1 MTKLI
6 LLLLFTLT
14 ISLSYGMELTLDSCQ
29 SLARK
34 NHPLLRQAGIID
46 EISQL
51 RQQNIQILNL
61 PQFDLTARASW
72 QSDVTKISLSIPGF
86 AGPQPLSKDQYKAY
100 LDIKQKLYDG
110 GVTKKQAELEEADR
124 LVSRQQA
131 ETELYKIEATVN
143 TLYFNTLI
151 VQDNLKILYLKK
163 ETLDAKIKI
172 VSSGVTNGVTLPND
186 LDQLRAERILT
197 DQQETELNSA
207 RQITLGLIEIVTGIS
222 IPEKTIF
229 SLPKNLNISETNDL
243 QRPEVKL
250 FTLQKSKL
258 DKSEEISKIS
268 RKPYVYA
275 FSQAGYGRPGLNMLN
290 NNLADWYMIGAGLSW
305 KPWDWHKSSHD
316 RASIKFQ
323 KELINTNLDN
333 FNRSVKMLLDQEEN
347 NFQKLKKLIIADEQ
361 LVSIK
366 NQISKRS
373 AAALEYGTIT
383 SADYIRDLN
392 AELQARANLE
402 TRKVQL
408 IQSSVN
414 YQTIKG
420 GLTPKYSNN

>member
-1 MTKLI
+1 MRKLI
-6 LLLLFTLT
+6 LLLFFTLT
-14 ISLSYGMELTLDSCQ
+14 ISWSYGLELSLDTCQ

-34 NHPLLRQAGIID
+34 NHPLLRQTGIID
-46 EISQL
+46 EISKL

-72 QSDVTKISLSIPGF
+72 QSEVTKIALGIPGV

-100 LDIKQKLYDG
+100 LDIKQKIYDG
-110 GVTKKQAELEEADR
+110 GIAKKQAELEEADR
-124 LVSRQQA
+124 KVSRQQT
-131 ETELYKIEATVN
+131 ETELYKIEETVN
-143 TLYFNTLI
+143 TLYFNALI
-151 VQDNLKILYLKK
+151 VQENLKIVDLKK
-163 ETLDAKIKI
+163 ETLDANIKI
-172 VSSGVTNGVTLPND
+172 VNSGVTNGVTLPND

-197 DQQETELNSA
+197 EQQETELNST
-207 RQITLGLIEIVTGIS
+207 RQITLGLLEIVTGIS

-229 SLPKNLNISETNDL
+229 PIPKNLTISESNDL

-258 DKSEEISKIS
+258 DKSEELLKNS
-268 RKPYVYA
+268 RKPYVYG
-275 FSQAGYGRPGLNMLN
+275 FGEAGYGRPGLNFLN

-305 KPWDWHKSSHD
+305 SPWDWHKSTHD

-333 FNRSVKMLLDQEEN
+333 FNRSVKMSLDQEEN
-347 NFQKLKKLIIADEQ
+347 NFQKLKNLINSDEQ
-361 LVSIK
+361 LVTLK
-366 NQISKRS
+366 DQISKRS

-392 AELQARANLE
+392 AALQARANLE